1 MSPMASSSLST
12 SSRPRRL
19 IAVDCS
25 VMAGIFFE
33 EPPAAQALEAIANS
47 SADGLVAPEFLV
59 LELANVVVSNR
70 RRVLRKQAE
79 QRSKA
84 SEQAARVDPSR
95 IDPSRVDPS
104 RVDPSRVDPSRV
116 DPSRVDPS
124 HAHPSESFASGHAG
138 FYGIPNGLIA
148 REIERRLSSADV
160 TLESMQSEPRVS
172 RAIQIAELHRLSVY
186 DACYVALAL
195 ELGVTVAT
203 LDHDM
208 RRAAADLGLLVLPS
222 ASEAR

>member
-95 IDPSRVDPS
+95 VDPS

-116 DPSRVDPS
+116 DPP

-148 REIERRLSSADV
+148 HEIERRLSSADV
-160 TLESMQSEPRVS
+160 TLESMQSEPRIS
-172 RAIQIAELHRLSVY
+172 RAIQIAELHLLSVY

-195 ELGVTVAT
+195 ELGATVAT

>member
-84 SEQAARVDPSR
+84 SEQAARVDPS
-95 IDPSRVDPS
+95 
-104 RVDPSRVDPSRV
+104 
-116 DPSRVDPS
+116 

-195 ELGVTVAT
+195 ELGATVAT

>member
-1 MSPMASSSLST
+1 
-12 SSRPRRL
+12 
-19 IAVDCS
+19 
-25 VMAGIFFE
+25 MAGIFFE
-33 EPPAAQALEAIANS
+33 EPPASQALEAIANS

-59 LELANVVVSNR
+59 LELANIVVSNR

-95 IDPSRVDPS
+95 VDPS
-104 RVDPSRVDPSRV
+104 RVDPSR
-116 DPSRVDPS
+116 
-124 HAHPSESFASGHAG
+124 AHPSESFASGHAG

-195 ELGVTVAT
+195 ELGATVAT

-208 RRAAADLGLLVLPS
+208 RRAAADLGLRVLPS

>member
-104 RVDPSRVDPSRV
+104 RVDPSRVDPSR
-116 DPSRVDPS
+116 
-124 HAHPSESFASGHAG
+124 AHPSESFASGHAG

-195 ELGVTVAT
+195 ELGATVAT